1 MEIFIDFGLF
11 ELLAALGLAAL
22 LRVIY
27 SRKMLGALFLVVSAL
42 APAAM
47 LAVSSGAPRRWI
59 AMLCLATALVNVVV
73 VAAVLQKGE
82 VPRLR
87 FPQRGRKRIPARNEE
102 VPVQDSVK

>member
-22 LRVIY
+22 SGVIY
-27 SRKMLGALFLVVSAL
+27 SKKFFGMLFLVVSAV
-42 APAAM
+42 APATM
-47 LAVSSGAPRRWI
+47 LVVSSGSALRGI
-59 AMLCLATALVNVVV
+59 ATVCLATTLVNVAV
-73 VAAVLQKGE
+73 VAAVMQSGP

-87 FPQRGRKRIPARNEE
+87 FPMRGHKRIPQCDEE